1 MSFIPKRDRGWERSI
16 PQERSWGGCR
26 ACTHLRPGSTCAAFP
41 VRIPLAIFSGEVD
54 HLVVRPG
61 QVGDTV
67 FEVAERPAGLAL
79 RRLRR
84 AAARGEAWA
93 VDRLG

>member
-1 MSFIPKRDRGWERSI
+1 V
-16 PQERSWGGCR
+16 
-26 ACTHLRPGSTCAAFP
+26 AFP
-41 VRIPLAIFSGEVD
+41 DRIPLAIFAGEVD

-67 FEVAERPAGLAL
+67 FELAEHPSDLAL
-79 RRLRR
+79 RRMRA

-93 VDRLG
+93 VAALAKVAPAASGQGSR